1 MKSSYKMGMVAA
13 PGEIKFETRQLRPV
27 AAHEVLISVQAA
39 SICGSDLH
47 IYRGAH
53 PSAPLPSAVGHELAG
68 EILEVGALV
77 QRVRIGDRVAVE
89 PLLVCGQCVYC
100 QRGEYHLC
108 TQLSLH
114 YRQGQGAFAP
124 YFYAEE
130 AWLHPLPEALPA
142 EQGALLEPLA
152 VAVHAVRKAN
162 LQPGESLAVF
172 GAGAIGLLTLQ
183 VARAA
188 GADPVFVVDR
198 NDFRLQQAQRFG
210 ARAAFNGSATD
221 PVAGILQATAG
232 LGVDVAVEAVG
243 VEATL
248 RQSLE
253 VLRKGGRAV
262 LLGIFETPQVA
273 LPVNLFVQ
281 REISLHGS
289 QAYNHDFP
297 TAIELAS
304 SGRVDLASMITHRLP
319 LEQLPRAFELAAG
332 HAEQAIKVIIERGGE
347 GSS

>member
-1 MKSSYKMGMVAA
+1 MEHDSYPMGMVTA
-13 PGEIKFETRQLRPV
+13 PGEITFETRQRRPL
-27 AAHEVLISVQAA
+27 AAHEALIAVQAA

-68 EILEVGALV
+68 EILEVGAQV
-77 QRVRIGDRVAVE
+77 QRVRVGERVAVE

-130 AWLHPLPEALPA
+130 AWLHPLPAGLPA
-142 EQGALLEPLA
+142 AQGALMEPLA

-183 VARAA
+183 AARAV
-188 GADPVFVVDR
+188 GVGPVFVVDR
-198 NDFRLQQAQRFG
+198 NDFRLQQALSFG
-210 ARAAFNGSATD
+210 ARAVFNSHSVD
-221 PVAGILQATAG
+221 PVAAILQATGG
-232 LGVDVAVEAVG
+232 LGVDAAVEAVG

-248 RQSLE
+248 RQSLA

-262 LLGIFETPQVA
+262 LLGIFEAPQAA
-273 LPVNLFVQ
+273 LPINIFVQ
-281 REISLHGS
+281 REISLLGS

-304 SGRVDLASMITHRLP
+304 SGQVDLASMITHRLP

-332 HAEQAIKVIIERGGE
+332 HSDRAIKVVVEP
-347 GSS
+347 